1 MISPTTFEGMKR
13 MLGLD
18 LHAWEAV
25 MVWSLAIVAFGA
37 VAVGISTFLV
47 VKLQREQAKTTA
59 DAFSKYKVD
68 AGLEIEQA
76 KEGAASANVMAA
88 QAKER
93 TATLERSNLEL
104 QTTLERERA
113 ARLKIEE
120 KMAPRTLS
128 PKQSAEIS
136 ARLQSFGKV
145 PFVLSVADTAEAV
158 DLIGQISKALENA
171 GWDWKPFAKSDNGFV
186 IGKFFMGKPNMTMNT
201 VTFRGILIGVASA
214 DMATLNKPAAAL
226 RDALL
231 SVGLNPIT
239 RVISAADAEREKTL
253 LGVIHITIGTKQ

>member
-1 MISPTTFEGMKR
+1 MISPTTSEGMKK

-18 LHAWEAV
+18 LHTWEAV
-25 MVWSLAIVAFGA
+25 MVWSLAIAAFGA
-37 VAVGISTFLV
+37 VAVGVSTFLV
-47 VKLQREQAKTTA
+47 VNLQREQAETTA

-136 ARLQSFGKV
+136 AKLQPFGKV
-145 PFVLSVADTAEAV
+145 PFVLSVADAIEAV
-158 DLIGQISKALENA
+158 ELIGQISKALENA
-171 GWDWKPFAKSDNGFV
+171 GWDWKPFALSDGGLV
-186 IGKFFMGKPNMTMNT
+186 IGKVFIGKPTMNT

-214 DMATLNKPAAAL
+214 DMVTLNKPAAAL
-226 RDALL
+226 RDVLL
-231 SVGLNPIT
+231 SVGLNPTT
-239 RVISAADAEREKTL
+239 RIISAADAEREKAL
-253 LGVIHITIGTKQ
+253 LGVIHITIGTKL